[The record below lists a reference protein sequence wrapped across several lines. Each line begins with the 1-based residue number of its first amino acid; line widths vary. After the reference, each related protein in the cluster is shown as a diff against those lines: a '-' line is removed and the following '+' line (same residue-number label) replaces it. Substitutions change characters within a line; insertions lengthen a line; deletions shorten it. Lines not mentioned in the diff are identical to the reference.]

1 MLEDNLPVTYQKM
14 LQLPS
19 ISNSSKVGQE
29 IVMMILWSVCDN
41 VVNIISDHPLSLQSL
56 CRLELRQKVD
66 LHHLDHLDLP
76 PKLKQFL
83 MFTDFSVDTGFFDLQ
98 FIHKRGLF
106 QMS

>member
-29 IVMMILWSVCDN
+29 IVMMILWSLCDN
-41 VVNIISDHPLSLQSL
+41 VVNFISDHPLSLQSL

-66 LHHLDHLDLP
+66 LHHIDLP
-76 PKLKQFL
+76 TKLKQFL
-83 MFTDFSVDTGFFDLQ
+83 MFRDFSVDTDLIGLQ
-98 FIHKRGLF
+98 FIHKQG
-106 QMS
+106 